1 MASCG
6 SSLSACTST
15 QFLLE
20 IANTTAKMPLIGGA
34 ASRSDALRLAAGGPC
49 IKGALCRGR
58 STTARRWHV
67 GARARPLVGEQRR
80 IRPTLTRNIMESGV
94 RGCQSERG
102 SGVGAN

>member
-6 SSLSACTST
+6 SSLSACTRM
-15 QFLLE
+15 QLLLE

-58 STTARRWHV
+58 STTARSGSEW
-67 GARARPLVGEQRR
+67 
-80 IRPTLTRNIMESGV
+80 RNIMESGV
-94 RGCQSERG
+94 RGCQSERR